1 MTVQALTGEW
11 KVLQNQF
18 DSYEKHSLYIKLV
31 ALVLLTTGLFSD
43 LSLWML
49 LPILAIVWLL
59 DGIWKTFQARI
70 EVRLLKVEQAIAQ
83 SQEITACQFNQD
95 FLTQRLGVVGLVGE
109 YLKSALRPTVAYP
122 HVLLILIA
130 GLSVFV

>member
-1 MTVQALTGEW
+1 MQALTGEW